1 MSELPHLQEDFVVVR
16 AGMAR
21 VDQVMTDKALMGRW
35 ISPTVRF
42 VPLDGWRFNRGARWR
57 LSMTGLGSL
66 LEADYSVF
74 ERREGLI
81 LWAFDGFWEG
91 FDAWHWRPHGDGGTL
106 IQNRIE
112 YRLKLAGLGLIWPV
126 TIGPVMGW
134 DADVQ
139 MRRLQGVCD
148 DV

>member
-1 MSELPHLQEDFVVVR
+1 MSELPHLQEDFVIVR
-16 AGMAR
+16 AGMER
-21 VDQVMTDKALMGRW
+21 VGAVMTAQALMERW
-35 ISPTVRF
+35 ISPAVRF
-42 VPLDGWRFNRGARWR
+42 VPLDGWRFDQGARWKLR
-57 LSMTGLGSL
+57 LPGLGGL
-66 LEADYSVF
+66 IEADYMVF

-91 FDAWHWRPHGDGGTL
+91 FDAWHWQPQGEGKTL

-112 YRLKLAGLGLIWPV
+112 YRVKLAGLSLVWPV

-139 MRRLQGVCD
+139 MGRLKSVCED
-148 DV
+148 D